1 MSDIHTDN
9 LSKKLLADQFKQR
22 IERNQRKLK
31 EAIRSTHPEYAEEYD
46 YATSRRLKQ
55 DLVPIV
61 AAPKVSAALEETFG
75 WLLDLTVPPC
85 DRDMIRHYADHLT
98 DYPYGESYSRKPF
111 RTRSA
116 LAYEAKL
123 HSILWPYIGEQQIL
137 FNAPTEM
144 LLNRELPPK
153 VLAFLDEYGSHYGC
167 GYTGW
172 QIAYALDGKNKA
184 VEDAVTRILTEENS
198 SNSLTRN
205 LIYGICLSHRAEFHE
220 LLGKLLLAAKLQEGL
235 RQTICECADCGTIEA
250 FRTIVQVIADNDL
263 IRYSSV
269 KRAVGVW
276 LGLITEETRD
286 LDRISGK
293 SLRLVVD
300 CLESETL
307 RRECLSSQDA
317 MAIHIALW
325 SYAVYDVNR
334 AIEEITRISR
344 EGSKQQLLVAGYF
357 AQHLDLPP
365 VSHQIAKIVLKDR
378 GQWDDIL
385 AIWLPCYLPH
395 RLYAMHT
402 AIRENRRIDYRLWFQ
417 SREEIVEQ
425 YALMKERSSRFP
437 GKAITVSP
445 CVFPWHE
452 AKVCRDDFAQ
462 ILCTLAILSEDR
474 ELIDEACAIVKDC
487 GPNSRSF
494 YFFALLRDPQSPIQR
509 KTLIDGLADKESETR
524 SRAYEIVTKLTLT
537 PEEYRTVE
545 DFLRYKNPDIRKNTL
560 ALLMK
565 QGDQPL
571 RDSLTRLLGSKKEES
586 RLGALDML
594 LQLKEDPKRAY
605 LADSFGELL
614 KDRSKDD
621 TLPPKEKI
629 LLDRLL
635 PHAEETPLPDGE
647 VYCPK
652 DFDTDDLRLCTE
664 TFATYFPESK
674 LPSMVLPHGT
684 EPTWEAPLQGEN
696 APCCATAAVAAQ
708 DLLSLHKWIEDH
720 RTLPIKEFY
729 GNTVLLGNVHSHCLK
744 TNEGIQLQDLW
755 EEWVHTNGITHKRIL
770 GASIFFHGFSQ
781 KSPETE
787 AYSPLLEDVFGK
799 GFVYCKTLPHHF
811 VMDEILTWL
820 RKSLPQEDRTQLA
833 RALALWLVRCVPT
846 DRWILPRPDHYH
858 FLCPLS
864 QQRQFHLILEG
875 LQCRYDETLHHTF
888 PLAVAC
894 DQRIAEARKSFPET
908 PKNDHSYHVNGELST
923 SGLDHRIREG
933 AYAPPQA
940 YLYAACQGILSRAQ
954 LYTHLL
960 APINLGSSLK
970 VISAVASAYYDR
982 GKTISTH
989 NAYKALRAERTVK
1002 EFLKKEGD
1010 LTREDEAL
1018 ITFVAGVY
1026 EDLLPVVLS
1035 TELQR
1040 GDSPTVY
1047 THGIYTIHRIYGAS
1061 TLVQILHA
1069 MGKDPLDRTI
1079 LSSWHSPDNRRSV
1092 LSYLLS
1098 VCIPRRDDTARSL
1111 KAALVGK
1118 GISKK
1123 RLIEAALFSPEWIPI
1138 IGQYLQL
1145 PSFTSVCYYFM
1156 AHMKENFDD
1165 KRKAMIAQ
1173 YTPLTPEELNL
1184 GAFDVQWFRSAYG
1197 DIGEADFDLVYEA
1210 AKYITDGAKHT
1221 RARKYADA
1229 VLGKMDPE
1237 ACKQAIVQKRNK
1249 DLLMAYA
1256 LIPLQ
1261 NEEDLCDRYLYIQ
1274 AFRKEAKTFGSQRSV
1289 NESKAADMALRNLAT
1304 NAGYS
1309 DPMHLTLRMET
1320 KIIEDRRDLL
1330 EVRTVEDTSFQIL
1343 IDETG
1348 KVSLAVSKDGRALK
1362 SIPSKLKKHET
1373 VLSLTA
1379 MVKTLTEQYR
1389 RTRKLLEEAMEDQTV
1404 FTFRDLSALSAHP
1417 VVAPMLKTLVFLC
1430 GEQTGFL
1437 CSEGLTDP
1445 SGNLHPM
1452 EPDARLTLAHPYD
1465 LYRLGSWRDYQGYL
1479 YTHRITQ
1486 PFRQVFRE
1494 LYLKTPDEEPLLHSL
1509 RYAGNQIQPAKT
1521 LATLKSRHWVAD
1533 VEDGL
1538 QKIDYKENI
1547 VAHIYALADWFSP
1560 ADIEAPTLEWV
1571 CFTHRKTGQ
1580 ELPIR
1585 EVPPILFSEVM
1596 RDVDLAVS
1604 VAHVGGVDPEASH
1617 STVEMRG
1624 AILTFLLPMF
1634 RLSNVRVEGHHAI
1647 IQGKLGEYSVH
1658 LGSGV
1663 VHQIGGAMIPVLPIH
1678 SQHRGRIFLPFID
1691 EDPKTAEILSKVL
1704 LFAEDH
1710 KIKDPMIL
1718 SEIRR

>member
-1 MSDIHTDN
+1 MTEQYTESLAKKALANQFAQRVKQNQAKISAQI
-9 LSKKLLADQFKQR
+9 LSM
-22 IERNQRKLK
+22 
-31 EAIRSTHPEYAEEYD
+31 HPEYDNGFGKVTYHNI
-46 YATSRRLKQ
+46 SRDVLPI
-55 DLVPIV
+55 LEAPVPSV
-61 AAPKVSAALEETFG
+61 ALEERLG
-75 WLLDLTVPPC
+75 WLLDLTVPSC
-85 DRDMIRHYADHLT
+85 DRAMIRHYIDHLT
-98 DYPYGESYSRKPF
+98 DYPYAESYARRPF
-111 RTRSA
+111 RVRSNP
-116 LAYEAKL
+116 AYVDKFG
-123 HSILWPYIGEQQIL
+123 SILMPYVGDRDVL
-137 FNAPTEM
+137 FNAPLERI
-144 LLNRELPPK
+144 LNRDLPPAP
-153 VLAFLDEYGSHYGC
+153 LAYMDENSAC
-167 GYTGW
+167 CVYTGW

-184 VEDAVTRILTEENS
+184 VEDAVIRILTEENS

-205 LIYGICLSHRAEFHE
+205 LIYGICLSHRAEFHA

-325 SYAVYDVNR
+325 SYAVYDVES
-334 AIEEITRISR
+334 ALDQITRLTS
-344 EGSKQQLLVAGYF
+344 EGTKQQILVAGYF
-357 AQHLDLPP
+357 AQHLNLPGAANRL
-365 VSHQIAKIVLKDR
+365 AKAVLKEHGDR
-378 GQWDDIL
+378 DDIL
-385 AIWLPCYLPH
+385 AVWLPCYLPH
-395 RLYAMHT
+395 RLYAIYA

-425 YALMKERSSRFP
+425 YALMKALSSRFP
-437 GKAITVSP
+437 GKAITISP

-494 YFFALLRDPQSPIQR
+494 YFFALLRDPQSPMQR
-509 KTLIDGLADKESETR
+509 RTLIDGLADKESETR

-560 ALLMK
+560 SLLMK

-571 RDSLTRLLGSKKEES
+571 RDSLTRLLSSKKEEI

-635 PHAEETPLPDGE
+635 PHAEQTPLPDGE

-664 TFATYFPESK
+664 TFAAYFPESK
-674 LPSMVLPHGT
+674 LPSMVFPDKT
-684 EPTWEAPLQGEN
+684 ELGSPQGEN
-696 APCCATAAVAAQ
+696 TPCCATAAVAAQ

-799 GFVYCKTLPHHF
+799 GFVYCKTLSHYF

-846 DRWILPRPDHYH
+846 DRWILPRPDHFH

-864 QQRQFHLILEG
+864 QQRQFHLILES

-908 PKNDHSYHVNGELST
+908 PKNDHSYHVDGELST

-940 YLYAACQGILSRAQ
+940 YLYAACQGILSKAQ
-954 LYTHLL
+954 LYTQLL
-960 APINLGSSLK
+960 APINLGGSLK
-970 VISAVASAYYDR
+970 VISAVASAHYDR

-1002 EFLKKEGD
+1002 EFLGKKED
-1010 LTREDEAL
+1010 LTQEDETL

-1026 EDLLPVVLS
+1026 EDLLPIVLS

-1040 GDSPTVY
+1040 GDSPTAY
-1047 THGIYTIHRIYGAS
+1047 THGIDTIHRIYGAS

-1098 VCIPRRDDTARSL
+1098 VCIPRRDDTAQSL

-1138 IGQYLQL
+1138 IGEYLQL
-1145 PSFTSVCYYFM
+1145 PSFPSVCYYFM
-1156 AHMKENFDD
+1156 AHMKEDFDD

-1229 VLGKMDPE
+1229 VLGKMDPG
-1237 ACKQAIVQKRNK
+1237 ACKQAIAQKRNK

-1261 NEEDLCDRYLYIQ
+1261 NEEDLCSRYLYIQ

-1330 EVRTVEDTSFQIL
+1330 EVHTVEDTSFQIL

-1348 KVSLAVSKDGRALK
+1348 KVSLAVSKDGKALK

-1417 VVAPMLKTLVFLC
+1417 IVAPMLKNLVFLC
-1430 GEQTGFL
+1430 GEPAGFL

-1452 EPDARLTLAHPYD
+1452 EPDAQLTLAHPYD

-1494 LYLKTPDEEPLLHSL
+1494 LYLKTPDEEPLFHSL

-1691 EDPKTAEILSKVL
+1691 EDPKTAEVLSKVL